1 MPKRETE
8 LQKHTLNLCPGDYA
22 KLQQFYPDIGA
33 AVIIRRVVHKFVE
46 QIEAEGTE
54 ADVEIKVEI

>member
-1 MPKRETE
+1 ME

-33 AVIIRRVVHKFVE
+33 AVIIRRAVHALVQ
-46 QIEAEGTE
+46 QIEEKGVEVE
-54 ADVEIKVEI
+54 AEIKINL